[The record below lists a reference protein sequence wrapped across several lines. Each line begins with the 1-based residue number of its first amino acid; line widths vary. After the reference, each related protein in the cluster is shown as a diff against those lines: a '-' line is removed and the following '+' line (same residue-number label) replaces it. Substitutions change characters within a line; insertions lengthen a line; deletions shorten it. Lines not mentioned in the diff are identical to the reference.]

1 MFPVEH
7 YGDMFHGEHFVQA
20 EVYVQ
25 RLDVCEKKRESQ
37 NGKFWGTGCSP
48 RGPGRWSL

>member
-20 EVYVQ
+20 GLYVQ
-25 RLDVCEKKRESQ
+25 RLDVNEKK
-37 NGKFWGTGCSP
+37 
-48 RGPGRWSL
+48 GRPKMGILKTW